1 MQTRPFGRSALKL
14 SVLGFGCGAVGGLMV
29 KGSAS
34 DQERAIARAIDA
46 GINYFDTAAQY
57 GEGRSETNLGR
68 VVKTLK
74 LRDITIGTK
83 VRLPSTKN
91 IRETN
96 VASLDNSLQRLGL
109 AEVDI
114 FHLHNAITAQG
125 ENGALTA
132 DQVLNEVVTTFEALR
147 QQGKIRF
154 CGITAVGD
162 IAAIRQVVE
171 AQVINSAQVVFNLL
185 NPSSAAPVGKNYPGQ
200 NFEELIRLNAAR
212 GIGSIAIRILG
223 GGALTG
229 SAARQPNAS
238 PAPAPIGSSPSF
250 DSDLALAQ
258 EFTPLVA
265 DGSVGSLTEL
275 AIRYA
280 ITEPGIGTALIGL
293 ASQADLDMAIASV
306 EKGALSRDTLARAAA
321 IQGGFSHQSAMR
333 SD

>member
-1 MQTRPFGRSALKL
+1 MIAMQTRPFGRSGLTL

-57 GEGRSETNLGR
+57 GDGRSETNLGR
-68 VVKTLK
+68 VVRQLK

-91 IRETN
+91 IRATI

-109 AEVDI
+109 AQVDI
-114 FHLHNAITAQG
+114 FHLHNAIATG
-125 ENGALTA
+125 GTDTALTA
-132 DQVLNEVVTTFEALR
+132 DQVLNEVVPTFEALR

-162 IAAIRQVVE
+162 SAAIRTV
-171 AQVINSAQVVFNLL
+171 AQTQMINSAQVVFNLL
-185 NPSSAAPVGKNYPGQ
+185 NPSSAAPVAKKYPGQ
-200 NFEELIRLNAAR
+200 NFEELLKVNAAC

-223 GGALTG
+223 GGALSG

-250 DSDLALAQ
+250 DGDLTLAQ
-258 EFTPLVA
+258 KFTPLVA

-275 AIRYA
+275 AVRYA
-280 ITEPGIGTALIGL
+280 IAEPNVGTALIGL
-293 ASQADLDMAIASV
+293 ASQADLDTAIASV
-306 EKGALSRDTLARAAA
+306 EKGPLPHEILSRVAA
-321 IQGGFSHQSAMR
+321 IQQTFGAR
-333 SD
+333 